1 MPVIPDVLVKNQWR
15 GGHRPRIRWLAAV
28 SPRVGFAAALRW
40 KALPNA
46 NSSTVLVRS
55 PAQREQRERIP
66 ARSLANDAIVVGVA
80 HVLVRRVRTRD
91 RGDPVPACFL
101 AGNLPISVVVVAC
114 ERIVTGGGTA
124 SGLTR

>member
-1 MPVIPDVLVKNQWR
+1 MPVIPGVPVKNQWR

-40 KALPNA
+40 KALPNT

-66 ARSLANDAIVVGVA
+66 ARSLANDPIVVGVA
-80 HVLVRRVRTRD
+80 HVLVRRMRPRD
-91 RGDPVPACFL
+91 RRNSVTAGFP
-101 AGNLPISVVVVAC
+101 AGNPAIAIVVVTREC
-114 ERIVTGGGTA
+114 IITGGGTA
-124 SGLTR
+124 SGRGR